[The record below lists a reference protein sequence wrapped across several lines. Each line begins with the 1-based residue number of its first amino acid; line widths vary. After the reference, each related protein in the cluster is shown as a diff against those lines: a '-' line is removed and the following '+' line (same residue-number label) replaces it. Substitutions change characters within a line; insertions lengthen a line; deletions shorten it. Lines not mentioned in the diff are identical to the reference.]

1 MSRSRHYAA
10 HLESSEEMRVW
21 VKIVQNLE
29 HFEKQQEQKDLYE
42 KELKKAQEEVEAGI
56 SWYAYQTIIDTISA
70 QQNLLFQTQES
81 LDILIALRQATEVEK
96 SLQDSKRRK
105 RKVDEQVINPS
116 VSRMKK
122 LRNQATRE
130 TFQVGSQVAFRQP
143 KTKNNQRDWIQCI
156 ITRIIGEG
164 PKARYEVQDP
174 EPDEHHH
181 SGQTYR
187 TSVSNL
193 ILIPNSSVGLRPLSP
208 GRHVLARYPE
218 TTTFYNAQVISTK
231 RDGTCKLRFEGEV
244 GKETEVERKLVLELT

>member
-42 KELKKAQEEVEAGI
+42 KELKKAQEEVEAGMI
-56 SWYAYQTIIDTISA
+56 SS
-70 QQNLLFQTQES
+70 LLFQTQES